1 MFSLYQDLVLTCS
14 ISSLFF
20 VGDYAEVPDTCPA
33 MTTCPI
39 VCVASIEDCPTSCEE
54 GKVLCNDGRC
64 EFSCTGDEETACV
77 DRCESMTITCPKVVD
92 FYDAC
97 QEKYAAYYDAES
109 ECIDSQTEMIPQVS
123 FTGPWFL
130 VCYFWISGVT
140 ALVML
145 WCFFNQKLSPVQ
157 DSTLP
162 MSELGWSQTGYKRHL
177 LGMIIHGLVMLTL
190 FGVQFLLLIL
200 VILYYMQQG
209 VILSNFEPVFQ
220 DEVQVL
226 IAFE

>member
-1 MFSLYQDLVLTCS
+1 
-14 ISSLFF
+14 
-20 VGDYAEVPDTCPA
+20 VPETCPA
-33 MTTCPI
+33 VTTCPI

-97 QEKYAAYYDAES
+97 KEKYAAYYDAES

-130 VCYFWISGVT
+130 FCYFWISGVT

-162 MSELGWSQTGYKRHL
+162 MSELGWSQTGYKRHW

-190 FGVQFLLLIL
+190 FGIQFLLLIL

-209 VILSNFEPVFQ
+209 IILKNFEPVFQ